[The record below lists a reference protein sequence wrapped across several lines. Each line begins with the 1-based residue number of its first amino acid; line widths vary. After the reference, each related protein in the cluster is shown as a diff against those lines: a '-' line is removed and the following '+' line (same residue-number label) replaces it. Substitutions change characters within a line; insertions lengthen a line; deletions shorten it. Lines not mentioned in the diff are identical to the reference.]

1 MIAYW
6 LQEVYFATAHLTL
19 CEVYMFE
26 QPGHTNYHPSRKM
39 AAIGKYKLL
48 DSSFFRNSNR
58 FCLLQTRMCAN
69 FHISATHKY
78 EQVTVTLFPDVHCVC
93 STGVQK
99 NVDLHCWQYCVPV
112 VQWFPES
119 RGQCNDDGGI
129 RSDVVGATLGGNA
142 AILKKMTTHQSHLIS
157 PKVFLVAMGFRLQT
171 SREAYFLRVSRL

>member
-129 RSDVVGATLGGNA
+129 GHVGRGRGDIGRECCYSEKNDYSSIPPNLAQGISGSNGFSLADV
-142 AILKKMTTHQSHLIS
+142 
-157 PKVFLVAMGFRLQT
+157 
-171 SREAYFLRVSRL
+171 